1 MVDIHEYLLNIGNK
15 IENSKP
21 VNQLAYIEK
30 KEFKH
35 SQSKDSYMS
44 NITNH
49 FNSHDENPD
58 NFIEYIDNIKDIN
71 DITL

>member
-1 MVDIHEYLLNIGNK
+1 LVDIHEYLLNIGNK

-44 NITNH
+44 NLTNH
-49 FNSHDENPD
+49 FNSHDKNPD
-58 NFIEYIDNIKDIN
+58 NVIEYIDNIKDIN